1 MTVAAPTRRA
11 TCDDCYF
18 RKTELCALSL
28 PRPCPTFRPMQRGR
42 MVPPPQARLVEPV
55 RVAVA

>member
-1 MTVAAPTRRA
+1 MRRA

-18 RKTELCALSL
+18 RKTDLCALQL

-42 MVPPPQARLVEPV
+42 MVPPPQARLVEPA